1 MALNTNEEAGQTPID
16 PEEMEGL
23 LRKEVDTLA
32 ALNDAEALN
41 IDEAQFY
48 YSIISQSPQEIID
61 EPFVR
66 EAHHRMFDR
75 VWSWAGSL
83 RRSDK
88 NLGVAWPEIPVAY
101 RQLRDDT
108 RYWIENATYP
118 ADEIAIRYKHR
129 LVSIHLFPNG
139 NGRHSRLMADLL
151 AESLGERRFD
161 WGIAL
166 GPAARE
172 HYLRALRAADAGDI
186 GPLLHFA
193 RS

>member
-1 MALNTNEEAGQTPID
+1 MDLTGKLTPGQTPIS
-16 PEEMEGL
+16 PEEAIGL
-23 LRKEVDTLA
+23 LLDIKTLEELDLAEQRNVRSAQIYYFQIRKTPIAV
-32 ALNDAEALN
+32 
-41 IDEAQFY
+41 
-48 YSIISQSPQEIID
+48 ID

-66 EAHHRMFDR
+66 EVHHRMFDR

-118 ADEIAIRYKHR
+118 ADEIAIRYQHR
-129 LVSIHLFPNG
+129 LVSIHLFSNG

-186 GPLLHFA
+186 GPFLHFA